1 MSVPTQI
8 GPFKVKGLLGKGA
21 MGEVYEG
28 IDEKLGRR
36 VAIKILGRKHRESEE
51 FKTRFLREGRA
62 LAAMNH
68 PNIVAVYFIGEHE
81 DRPFLAMEFLDG
93 EDIGGSLKKRGAL
106 NPGDAA
112 EVIRQA
118 AIGLAETQRVGVVHR
133 DVKPSNLVVTSQGF
147 VKVTDFGLAKALQE
161 DLSITATGVFVGTPD
176 YLAPEQAMGKEVDA
190 RADVYALG
198 CSLYHMCS
206 GHPPFRKGGQDD
218 HYTAVVRRHLKSERP
233 ELKLEIKGF
242 DEALSDLCRRMMSR
256 RPDVRP
262 TFEELKTSL
271 SEISRRLGGQV
282 PPRHSSVELRSPEE
296 VSEVAKKTGAKATE
310 LVPGGGETTPARSTR
325 TTMLAVGV
333 GVTIG
338 IALGVVLA
346 VWSL

>member
-1 MSVPTQI
+1 MSAVPTQI
-8 GPFKVKGLLGKGA
+8 GPYKVKGLVGKGA

-28 IDEKLGRR
+28 VDAGLNRR
-36 VAIKILGRKHRESEE
+36 VAIKILGKKHRESEE
-51 FKTRFLREGRA
+51 FKTRFLREGKA
-62 LAAMNH
+62 LAQMNH
-68 PNIVAVYFIGEHE
+68 PNVVAVYFIGEHE

-93 EDIGGSLKKRGAL
+93 EDIGAMLKRRGAL
-106 NPGDAA
+106 HPGDAA

-133 DVKPSNLVVTSQGF
+133 DVKPSNLVVTSTGI

-198 CSLYHMCS
+198 CSLFHMCS

-218 HYTAVVRRHLKSERP
+218 HYTAVVRRHLRAERP
-233 ELKLEIKGF
+233 ELKYEIKGF
-242 DEALSDLCRRMMSR
+242 DEQLSDLCRRMMSR

-262 TFEELKTSL
+262 TFDELKTNLTEVSK
-271 SEISRRLGGQV
+271 RLGGQV
-282 PPRHSSVELRSPEE
+282 PPRHADVELRSPEE
-296 VSEVAKKTGAKATE
+296 INEKIRQEQKKQPAGGAAGAAA
-310 LVPGGGETTPARSTR
+310 GGATR
-325 TTMLAVGV
+325 TTMIAVGI
-333 GVTIG
+333 GVSIG

-346 VWSL
+346 VMSM

>member
-1 MSVPTQI
+1 
-8 GPFKVKGLLGKGA
+8 
-21 MGEVYEG
+21 
-28 IDEKLGRR
+28 
-36 VAIKILGRKHRESEE
+36 
-51 FKTRFLREGRA
+51 
-62 LAAMNH
+62 
-68 PNIVAVYFIGEHE
+68 
-81 DRPFLAMEFLDG
+81 RPFLAMEFLDG
-93 EDIGGSLKKRGAL
+93 EDIGVLVKRNGPL
-106 NPGDAA
+106 HPGDAA

-133 DVKPSNLVVTSQGF
+133 DVKPSNLVVTSTGI

-198 CSLYHMCS
+198 CSLFHMCS

-218 HYTAVVRRHLKSERP
+218 HYTAVVRRHLRSERP
-233 ELKLEIKGF
+233 ELKYEIKGF

-262 TFEELKTSL
+262 TFDELKTSL
-271 SEISRRLGGQV
+271 TEISKRLGGQV
-282 PPRHSSVELRSPEE
+282 PPRHADVELRSPEE
-296 VSEVAKKTGAKATE
+296 INEKIRQEQKKAPAGA
-310 LVPGGGETTPARSTR
+310 PAGPAPSAGTR
-325 TTMLAVGV
+325 TFMIAVGV

-338 IALGVVLA
+338 IAIGVVVA
-346 VWSL
+346 VMSM

>member
-1 MSVPTQI
+1 M
-8 GPFKVKGLLGKGA
+8 
-21 MGEVYEG
+21 
-28 IDEKLGRR
+28 
-36 VAIKILGRKHRESEE
+36 
-51 FKTRFLREGRA
+51 
-62 LAAMNH
+62 
-68 PNIVAVYFIGEHE
+68 
-81 DRPFLAMEFLDG
+81 
-93 EDIGGSLKKRGAL
+93 
-106 NPGDAA
+106 
-112 EVIRQA
+112 
-118 AIGLAETQRVGVVHR
+118 
-133 DVKPSNLVVTSQGF
+133 
-147 VKVTDFGLAKALQE
+147 
-161 DLSITATGVFVGTPD
+161 FVGTPD

-262 TFEELKTSL
+262 TFEELKTNL
-271 SEISRRLGGQV
+271 NEISRRLGGQV
-282 PPRHSSVELRSPEE
+282 PPRHASVELRSPDE
-296 VSEVAKKTGAKATE
+296 VNAAARANAKPND
-310 LVPGGGETTPARSTR
+310 LTPERPSRTTR
-325 TTMLAVGV
+325 TTMIAVGI

-346 VWSL
+346 VMSL

>member
-1 MSVPTQI
+1 
-8 GPFKVKGLLGKGA
+8 
-21 MGEVYEG
+21 
-28 IDEKLGRR
+28 
-36 VAIKILGRKHRESEE
+36 
-51 FKTRFLREGRA
+51 
-62 LAAMNH
+62 MNH

-106 NPGDAA
+106 HPGDAA

-262 TFEELKTSL
+262 TFEELKTNL
-271 SEISRRLGGQV
+271 MEISRRLGGQV
-282 PPRHSSVELRSPEE
+282 PPRHASVELRSADEASIAARQNTKP
-296 VSEVAKKTGAKATE
+296 GE
-310 LVPGGGETTPARSTR
+310 LTPDRPNRTTR
-325 TTMLAVGV
+325 TTMIAVGI

-346 VWSL
+346 VMSL

>member
-1 MSVPTQI
+1 MSAVPTQI
-8 GPFKVKGLLGKGA
+8 GPYKVKGLVGKGA

-28 IDEKLGRR
+28 IDAGLNRR
-36 VAIKILGRKHRESEE
+36 VAIKILGKKHRESEE
-51 FKTRFLREGRA
+51 FKTRFLREGKA
-62 LAAMNH
+62 LAQMNH
-68 PNIVAVYFIGEHE
+68 PNVVGVYFIGEHE

-93 EDIGGSLKKRGAL
+93 EDIGAMLKRRGAL
-106 NPGDAA
+106 HPGDAA

-133 DVKPSNLVVTSQGF
+133 DVKPSNLVVTSSGI

-198 CSLYHMCS
+198 CSLFHMCS

-218 HYTAVVRRHLKSERP
+218 HYTAVVRRHLRAERP
-233 ELKLEIKGF
+233 ELKYEIKGF

-262 TFEELKTSL
+262 TFEELKVQLT
-271 SEISRRLGGQV
+271 EISKRLGGQV
-282 PPRHSSVELRSPEE
+282 PPRHADVELRTPEE
-296 VSEVAKKTGAKATE
+296 INEKIRQDQKKQPAPAAGDA
-310 LVPGGGETTPARSTR
+310 PGGSTTRSTVI
-325 TTMLAVGV
+325 AVGI
-333 GVTIG
+333 GITIG
-338 IALGVVLA
+338 IALGVVFA
-346 VWSL
+346 VMSM